1 MRNKNDIIGS
11 LFCILLGG
19 AVMIGSA
26 RLRLGTPGEP
36 QPGFFPFMAAVILF
50 GLALILLI
58 QALRGRG
65 GKTGAFGELWRPV
78 ILIIG
83 LFVYSVVLDFL
94 GYVLAT
100 LILSVV
106 ILRVLETKTWWKL
119 AAVSLVLS
127 IGTYLLFDRVLGV
140 ELPGILAGLN

>member
-1 MRNKNDIIGS
+1 MRKKSDLIGS
-11 LFCILLGG
+11 LFCILIGG
-19 AVMIGSA
+19 AVMIASM
-26 RLRLGTPGEP
+26 RLRLGTPGAP
-36 QPGFFPFMAAVILF
+36 QPGFFPFMAGMILV
-50 GLALILLI
+50 GLALTLLV

-65 GKTGAFGELWRPV
+65 EKAGAFGELWRPV

-83 LFVYSVVLDFL
+83 LLVYSIVLDFL
-94 GYVLAT
+94 GYVVAT

-106 ILRVLETKTWWKL
+106 ILRVLDTKTWWKL
-119 AAVSLVLS
+119 AAVALVLS

>member
-1 MRNKNDIIGS
+1 MRRKGDVLGS
-11 LFCILLGG
+11 LFCILIGG
-19 AVMIGSA
+19 AVMIASA

-36 QPGFFPFMAAVILF
+36 QPGFFPFTAGMILA

-58 QALRGRG
+58 QALLGRG
-65 GKTGAFGELWRPV
+65 QKAEAFGELWRPV

-83 LFVYSVVLDFL
+83 LLVYSIVLDFL
-94 GYVLAT
+94 GYVVAT
-100 LILSVV
+100 IILSVV
-106 ILRVLETKTWWKL
+106 ILRVLDTKTWWKL

-127 IGTYLLFDRVLGV
+127 IGTYLLFDRLLGV